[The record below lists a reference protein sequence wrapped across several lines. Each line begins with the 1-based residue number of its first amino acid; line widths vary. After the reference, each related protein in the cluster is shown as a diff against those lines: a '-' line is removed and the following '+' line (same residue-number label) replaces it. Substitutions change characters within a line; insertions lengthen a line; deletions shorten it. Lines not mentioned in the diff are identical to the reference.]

1 MHSPV
6 TASQKIVQICSFL
19 WALKSPFFFHLK
31 TGDVCGLFGFLGGWL
46 GFVFFFFYLFIVCC
60 LGFFWGGGGYPI
72 VCCLKNE
79 FHSIIEL
86 FRLEGTVGK
95 SLVQL
100 PSHFSSEGSQS
111 GQV

>member
-1 MHSPV
+1 MGFE
-6 TASQKIVQICSFL
+6 KSFL
-19 WALKSPFFFHLK
+19 FPFKNWRCLWVVWFF
-31 TGDVCGLFGFLGGWL
+31 GGVVGFC
-46 GFVFFFFYLFIVCC
+46 FFFFYLFIVCC
-60 LGFFWGGGGYPI
+60 LGFFGGAGGYPI